1 MIWDPS
7 LFSSSGEPSLFWSV
21 AEFSKGGTDQST
33 VWTQFNDALPYFIG
47 SGQNETECVGG
58 GSTCNITVTV
68 PSGVQVG
75 DVMLVAILLAEPAAH
90 PPVLP
95 DSSWM
100 LLPAS
105 NISGNPTMIAS
116 GGCSGTCGT
125 AWLAAHIFTS
135 SDSGSYKFSHFVN
148 AVGPEMEALLAA
160 YRGAGQNLGSYTAYG
175 FTQNGFKSSF
185 STTAVTPPAESTM
198 AAFVSV
204 GGGCD
209 SPESSEA
216 KSEKVGAPTGTPM
229 LTPETSLTDFVSSW
243 VEADAGVPIT
253 GQSYGPYTL
262 TVSPE
267 GSCQDTTA
275 NWLAWEAAI
284 PEQ

>member
-1 MIWDPS
+1 
-7 LFSSSGEPSLFWSV
+7 
-21 AEFSKGGTDQST
+21 
-33 VWTQFNDALPYFIG
+33 
-47 SGQNETECVGG
+47 
-58 GSTCNITVTV
+58 
-68 PSGVQVG
+68 
-75 DVMLVAILLAEPAAH
+75 
-90 PPVLP
+90 
-95 DSSWM
+95 
-100 LLPAS
+100 
-105 NISGNPTMIAS
+105 MIAS
-116 GGCSGTCGT
+116 GGCGGTCTT
-125 AWLAAHIFTS
+125 AWLAAHIYTS
-135 SDSGSYKFSHFVN
+135 SDSGSYTFSHFVN

-160 YRGAGQNLGSYTAYG
+160 YRGAGQILGNYTAYG

-185 STTAVTPPAESTM
+185 STTAVTPPAESTLS
-198 AAFVSV
+198 AFISV

-216 KSEKVGAPTGTPM
+216 KSEKVGAPTGTPA

-267 GSCQDTTA
+267 GGCSDTTA
-275 NWLAWEAAI
+275 NWLAWEVAI